1 MFDKSVYV
9 RRRKTLVAKM
19 AESAA
24 EGKRGIALFVGNAE
38 AQAACAFCGVKVRTP
53 VAGVSSVIS
62 NFVLVSV
69 WVVRLGYTYLS
80 LAKVVPFSSP
90 R

>member
-1 MFDKSVYV
+1 MLLLFTLAVKTTLLIPELVTFTPFSVI
-9 RRRKTLVAKM
+9 T
-19 AESAA
+19 
-24 EGKRGIALFVGNAE
+24 
-38 AQAACAFCGVKVRTP
+38 QAACAFCGVKVRTP